1 MENILIFIAILA
13 VCIGTFFSLT
23 GVLGYIRF
31 PDVYTGLHAT
41 AKVSVFGAVFL
52 MVAAISWTP
61 LSLGKGLVLISLLLI
76 SGPVISHALAS
87 AAYRIKVPLKQ
98 AVRDDLNHNENNN
111 TQNNKS
117 ELKFNHQ
124 E

>member
-1 MENILIFIAILA
+1 
-13 VCIGTFFSLT
+13 
-23 GVLGYIRF
+23 
-31 PDVYTGLHAT
+31 
-41 AKVSVFGAVFL
+41 

-61 LSLGKGLVLISLLLI
+61 LSFGKGLVLISLLLI

-98 AVRDDLNHNENNN
+98 AVRDDLNHVENDN
-111 TQNNKS
+111 TQRDQSK
-117 ELKFNHQ
+117 LKFDHQ

>member
-31 PDVYTGLHAT
+31 PDVYSRLHAT

-52 MVAAISWTP
+52 MFAAVSWTP
-61 LSLGKGLVLISLLLI
+61 LSFGKGLVLISLLLI

-87 AAYRIKVPLKQ
+87 AAYRIKIPLIQ
-98 AVRDDLNHNENNN
+98 TVRDDLDHGENNENQRN
-111 TQNNKS
+111 QNN
-117 ELKFNHQ
+117 LKFDYQ

>member
-1 MENILIFIAILA
+1 MESILIFIAILA

-31 PDVYTGLHAT
+31 PDVYTRLHAS

-52 MVAAISWTP
+52 MVATISWTP

-76 SGPVISHALAS
+76 SGPVISHALSS
-87 AAYRIKVPLKQ
+87 AAYRVKIPLEQ
-98 AVRDDLNHNENNN
+98 TTRNDLNGCKSEN
-111 TQNNKS
+111 TQQDQGT
-117 ELKFNHQ
+117 LKCD
-124 E
+124 EKY